1 MLNLYVASGA
11 ASDMKVIQCCVAIV
25 MFWKVRQY
33 ESESDGCLETLCYRK
48 AGQLME
54 TSSFHYI
61 SICSA
66 EQYTA
71 GSCTHVGARPR
82 KPDRQVHVPVLCEDL
97 TEPPISSQTS
107 NWLNRTAEV
116 LMNLQLD
123 VFSDPHRWV
132 TFQMRSCWMATK
144 AASINCAELITLNW
158 WFCLKIFTV
167 C

>member
-1 MLNLYVASGA
+1 
-11 ASDMKVIQCCVAIV
+11 
-25 MFWKVRQY
+25 
-33 ESESDGCLETLCYRK
+33 
-48 AGQLME
+48 ME

-82 KPDRQVHVPVLCEDL
+82 KPDRQVHESVLCEDL

-107 NWLNRTAEV
+107 NWLNRTVEV

-123 VFSDPHRWV
+123 VFSDPHR
-132 TFQMRSCWMATK
+132 
-144 AASINCAELITLNW
+144 
-158 WFCLKIFTV
+158 
-167 C
+167 